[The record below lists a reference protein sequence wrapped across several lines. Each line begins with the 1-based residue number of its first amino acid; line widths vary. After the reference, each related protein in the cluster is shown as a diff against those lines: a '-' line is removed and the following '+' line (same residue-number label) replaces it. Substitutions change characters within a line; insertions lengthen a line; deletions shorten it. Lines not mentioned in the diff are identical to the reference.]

1 MLPYCHG
8 LRLPGG
14 RQHFWSCCPLFTMTL
29 PPRFKFYWRIGGKLR
44 ELQHSFRSCHFK
56 AIWKLWLSLR
66 FSEKASPKLIFLVRN
81 FSWTS
86 SLPRPTPSSQLP
98 VPNFPPLFPDALL
111 HQINQPTDQLVDEL
125 IDQLTDQLSL
135 LLTPTVF
142 NSPAFHDI

>member
-1 MLPYCHG
+1 MIIPKVLGESVPQINFLG
-8 LRLPGG
+8 K
-14 RQHFWSCCPLFTMTL
+14 
-29 PPRFKFYWRIGGKLR
+29 KFLMDIP
-44 ELQHSFRSCHFK
+44 S
-56 AIWKLWLSLR
+56 
-66 FSEKASPKLIFLVRN
+66 SPTNSQFP
-81 FSWTS
+81 TS
-86 SLPRPTPSSQLP
+86 SSQLP